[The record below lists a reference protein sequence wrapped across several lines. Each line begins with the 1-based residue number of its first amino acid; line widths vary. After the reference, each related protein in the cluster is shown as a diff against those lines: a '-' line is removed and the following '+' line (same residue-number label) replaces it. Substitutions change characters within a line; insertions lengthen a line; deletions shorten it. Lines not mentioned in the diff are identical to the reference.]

1 MKEQTVPIGSLC
13 RVLNLSDRRI
23 QQLVKEGVLTKEER
37 GRYPF
42 LTNIKN
48 YVLYLQARVDGN
60 STGVI
65 DLDEARKRK
74 LQAEAML
81 SELELQT
88 AQGNTISVADH
99 GDTIGKLGD
108 TLKGRLLV
116 MPSKLAPALA
126 LETKQSLCKQIV
138 EDEVRSTLTEIS
150 RIVSDDELRIKERTG
165 GKEETVSEVSSAS

>member
-65 DLDEARKRK
+65 DLDEARK
-74 LQAEAML
+74 
-81 SELELQT
+81 
-88 AQGNTISVADH
+88 G
-99 GDTIGKLGD
+99 
-108 TLKGRLLV
+108 
-116 MPSKLAPALA
+116 
-126 LETKQSLCKQIV
+126 
-138 EDEVRSTLTEIS
+138 
-150 RIVSDDELRIKERTG
+150 
-165 GKEETVSEVSSAS
+165 